1 MDADSGSAPGGGG
14 LLLRGWLAGVVVA
27 ALVQGAAVWLAS
39 WPAFDGRFAGPDA
52 HMRLLRILECAGD
65 GCPGGVFPRSNAPF
79 GEVLHWPHLLDWLI
93 LALAAPLRIWSS
105 WSEAVVTA
113 GYLVGPVLEMAALA
127 VALLGARVLVAR
139 PAWAFAAVFL
149 ATQFWVAWAFAPA
162 RPDHHGL
169 QALFFL
175 AAVTSAAR
183 LLAGPPSRS
192 VEAWVGA
199 SVAGGLWVSVE
210 GLVTVTVP
218 LLVLGL
224 RWLVSGDREWAW
236 SNTRVVLWA
245 SVVLGVAVVFDPPEA
260 GRLAVVYDR
269 VSVAHMAM
277 MVGATVLWA
286 GLARLQLR
294 GGIPGRTAAVLLGLA
309 LTGALLAWLFPG
321 LPRGPLT
328 DVDPRIIP
336 IWLLTVAEYVPLL
349 ARPNPSALIQGLAP
363 VLLALPVAALGVVRG
378 DDGRRW
384 AWGLVAGCLVWF
396 SVLGLVHGSRWAY
409 YIQSVLPLAYCG
421 LLDLLLRWASGVTGA
436 MWRAAAQV
444 GVAA

>member
-1 MDADSGSAPGGGG
+1 
-14 LLLRGWLAGVVVA
+14 
-27 ALVQGAAVWLAS
+27 
-39 WPAFDGRFAGPDA
+39 
-52 HMRLLRILECAGD
+52 
-65 GCPGGVFPRSNAPF
+65 
-79 GEVLHWPHLLDWLI
+79 
-93 LALAAPLRIWSS
+93 
-105 WSEAVVTA
+105 
-113 GYLVGPVLEMAALA
+113 
-127 VALLGARVLVAR
+127 
-139 PAWAFAAVFL
+139 
-149 ATQFWVAWAFAPA
+149 
-162 RPDHHGL
+162 
-169 QALFFL
+169 
-175 AAVTSAAR
+175 
-183 LLAGPPSRS
+183 
-192 VEAWVGA
+192 
-199 SVAGGLWVSVE
+199 
-210 GLVTVTVP
+210 VTVP

-236 SNTRVVLWA
+236 SNTRVVFWA

-269 VSVAHMAM
+269 VSVAHLAM

-309 LTGALLAWLFPG
+309 LAAALLSGLFPG

-409 YIQSVLPLAYCG
+409 YIQSILPLAYCG

-444 GVAA
+444 GVAAALVVGPPVGVALAASQAGNSDAVVETSASASCAPEDLLPVLADPRRVEPGSTILASVFWGPEIMFHTSLDVVATPYHRNHEGILDSRDIMASTDDGDALRRLERRGIGYVAVSRSGPWYPLLTGAGEASLYRRLQSGRAPDFLEEVPLPASLEERCGLWRVAEG